1 MKRITLLLI
10 ISAVIL
16 LFSSCATLQSLTQ
29 PQYGEVTITYQ
40 DGDVITYLLPPE
52 FPELNQEQME
62 YVPVSVGYVGYAIYI
77 RQVIGDDKYAILI
90 TNDNNAEIF
99 GSASIIGEN
108 EKDTWWIYTDGK
120 PSDKP
125 CSYEEFETYAIQFVA
140 GTLKPNPGV

>member
-29 PQYGEVTITYQ
+29 PTITYQ

-62 YVPVSVGYVGYAIYI
+62 YVPVSVGYVGYAICI
-77 RQVIGDDKYAILI
+77 RQVIGDDKYAIFI

-99 GSASIIGEN
+99 GSASIIGE
-108 EKDTWWIYTDGK
+108 
-120 PSDKP
+120 
-125 CSYEEFETYAIQFVA
+125 ETRKILGGF
-140 GTLKPNPGV
+140 TLTASQVISLALMRNLRLTQYSL